1 MAQIGKKE
9 AVERLLVQAV
19 KLHFNDGDV
28 FATHLLLISAFRICR
43 DIIVKNKPD
52 SDLFSLLIRP
62 EWRREFL
69 SKISD
74 VANYLKHADK
84 DWNSI
89 LDVPANL
96 AEQNERLIL
105 ITCGYYEL
113 AFDVATNDPYI
124 HLAMMI
130 MIKKLP
136 EVFIETP
143 ELSPAGR
150 EYYRNADLGEL
161 VSAMKA
167 AIQNPSEF
175 ASATR
180 GWQAYRW
187 LGAKAN

>member
-1 MAQIGKKE
+1 M
-9 AVERLLVQAV
+9 
-19 KLHFNDGDV
+19 
-28 FATHLLLISAFRICR
+28 
-43 DIIVKNKPD
+43 
-52 SDLFSLLIRP
+52 FSLLIKP
-62 EWRREFL
+62 EWRKEFL

-74 VANYLKHADK
+74 VANYFKHADK
-84 DWNSI
+84 DWNAI

-96 AEQNERLIL
+96 AEQDEWWIL
-105 ITCGYYEL
+105 ITCAYYEL
-113 AFDVATNDPYI
+113 AFDTATNDDYI

-130 MIKKLP
+130 IIKKWP
-136 EVFIETP
+136 ECFIETP

-167 AIQNPSEF
+167 AIQNPPEF
-175 ASATR
+175 ARATR